1 VGEGY
6 FDAMRIPILQGRG
19 IADSDGPEA
28 PKVVVIDRF
37 LAHRYFPDGDAVG
50 HKIQRGIQI
59 HGDKDVPP
67 ECTIVGVAG
76 SVKTGR
82 LAENN
87 PVGQVYFSYKQFVPR
102 NGHLVVRT
110 GRDDPQLTGA
120 MRRELQRLDPEM
132 PLVDAKTMPER
143 LALSL
148 RTQRAAMTLCLI
160 FAGLALLLA
169 AIGIYGV
176 LAYSVSQR
184 TREFGIR
191 VALGA
196 GSRELVAMVVKQGLH
211 MAAVG
216 LAVGAA
222 GALAVTRMMTALLF
236 DVRPADPGVFLM
248 VAMVLAAVAS
258 LASLIPS
265 VRAVRVPPATAL
277 RYE

>member
-1 VGEGY
+1 
-6 FDAMRIPILQGRG
+6 
-19 IADSDGPEA
+19 
-28 PKVVVIDRF
+28 
-37 LAHRYFPDGDAVG
+37 
-50 HKIQRGIQI
+50 
-59 HGDKDVPP
+59 
-67 ECTIVGVAG
+67 
-76 SVKTGR
+76 
-82 LAENN
+82 
-87 PVGQVYFSYKQFVPR
+87 
-102 NGHLVVRT
+102 
-110 GRDDPQLTGA
+110 LTGA

-143 LALSL
+143 LSTSL
-148 RTQRAAMTLCLI
+148 KTQRAAMILCLI

-196 GSRELVAMVVKQGLH
+196 GSRELVAMVVKQGLR
-211 MAAVG
+211 MAALG

-222 GALAVTRMMTALLF
+222 GAFALTRMMTSLLF

-248 VAMVLAAVAS
+248 VAVVLAAVAS

-265 VRAVRVPPATAL
+265 ARAVRVPPATAL